1 MVKKLVKYTDFNGN
15 QGEKEV
21 YFNLSAPELVE
32 LDTEYPDG
40 LAKTMEQAIENEDKK
55 TLFDFFKMILVKSY
69 GEKSDDGLRFIK
81 SRELTEAFEQSVL
94 FAEVFMELATDADKA
109 SVFINALVPSI
120 GPAQE
125 V

>member
-55 TLFDFFKMILVKSY
+55 MLFDFFKMILVKSY

-81 SRELTEAFEQSVL
+81 SQELTEAFEQSVL
-94 FAEVFMELATDADKA
+94 FVEVFMELATDAGKA
-109 SVFINALVPSI
+109 SAFINALIPSI
-120 GPAQE
+120 GTAQE
-125 V
+125 A